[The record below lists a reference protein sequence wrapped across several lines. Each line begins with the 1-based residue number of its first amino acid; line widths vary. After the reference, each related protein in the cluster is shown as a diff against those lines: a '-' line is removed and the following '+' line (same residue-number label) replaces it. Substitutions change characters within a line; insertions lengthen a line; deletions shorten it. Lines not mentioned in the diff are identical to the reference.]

1 MLLAQL
7 RDRNQ
12 LDTSRVNDVILGC
25 VEPVQEQ
32 AADIGF
38 LSVAGGAV
46 RTEFVG
52 TWAAALVE
60 AGVITAAA
68 VPVSAREKWVE
79 PQGDRRVELVFIGV
93 GLDEAAMRVGL
104 ARCLV

>member
-1 MLLAQL
+1 MA
-7 RDRNQ
+7 RARFAAG
-12 LDTSRVNDVILGC
+12 SVAREGIFWFA
-25 VEPVQEQ
+25 EQ

-60 AGVITAAA
+60 AGVISAAA
-68 VPVSAREKWVE
+68 VPANAREKWVE

-93 GLDEAAMRVGL
+93 GLDEATMRVGL
-104 ARCLV
+104 AACLL